1 MVRKQEKSDLTG
13 LIKWNFQKVTFFFS
27 HPLEQSCVVWHS
39 SLTEENKEDLE
50 RVQKAAVRLIFG
62 KHYENYG
69 DALDKLNLQTL
80 EERREALSL
89 KFAENCLKNP
99 KVANMFPVKKKNIQ
113 CCSEKVKNLKQSI
126 QKQTD

>member
-1 MVRKQEKSDLTG
+1 M
-13 LIKWNFQKVTFFFS
+13 
-27 HPLEQSCVVWHS
+27 VWHS

-62 KHYENYG
+62 KLYENYG

-80 EERREALSL
+80 EERREVLSL

-99 KVANMFPVKKKNIQ
+99 KVANMFLIKKKENAMQ
-113 CCSEKVKNLKQSI
+113 LRKSEKFKVKHSKTSSNLNLNSKKSSNPNVQRLLNDKSRE
-126 QKQTD
+126 KDA